1 MEILL
6 VLLGICAII
15 IFICIGIDIA
25 KKEKEKEE
33 YKKIFPPERIKEIH
47 TNIEAF
53 IQREESREKLMRSEV
68 IRYNMFNRYEEKK
81 AEGLAELDKWCKQYN
96 MTIHQMEVFLGLSP
110 EDYTNEIIEK
120 LQDIENGIY
129 APRVG
134 VAIGF

>member
-1 MEILL
+1 MEILLVEILL

-33 YKKIFPPERIKEIH
+33 YKKIFTPERIKEIH
-47 TNIEAF
+47 ANIEAF
-53 IQREESREKLMRSEV
+53 IQREKLMRSEV
-68 IRYNMFNRYEEKK
+68 IRFNMFNHYEEKK

-110 EDYTNEIIEK
+110 RRLY
-120 LQDIENGIY
+120 
-129 APRVG
+129 
-134 VAIGF
+134 